1 MRVCSSP
8 TVIGTGRGPGLR
20 LGGFLVVRGIGGNGG
35 GLVSSDPLLAPPG
48 IGLPP
53 SIAHLSI
60 IAVLD
65 LPPGRP

>member
-1 MRVCSSP
+1 M
-8 TVIGTGRGPGLR
+8 IGTGGGPGLR

-35 GLVSSDPLLAPPG
+35 GLVSSEPLLAPPG

-53 SIAHLSI
+53 GIACLAI
-60 IAVLD
+60 AAVLN

>member
-8 TVIGTGRGPGLR
+8 TVIGTGGGPGLL

-35 GLVSSDPLLAPPG
+35 GLVNSNPLLAPPG

-53 SIAHLSI
+53 SIAHLPI
-60 IAVLD
+60 AAVLD